1 VRNYHLSLDLC
12 AGLLR
17 RHLPARLCLD
27 IRRVRQILPSRGHL
41 HEALICAR
49 HELARQSS
57 SYGELLPVPKAARV
71 AELKP
76 VRLAVFIGV
85 FIAELLGPPELV
97 APPLRAEMIQVSLAS
112 RLRQQTRI
120 ACLRCRPRG
129 LRSNAIYPCVSKAS
143 SARVAKAFNIQQ
155 LHHQP
160 VNPLRSVRREEE
172 VAVRQ
177 PIWKAGRPSR
187 RRRQEC
193 EADRQ

>member
-1 VRNYHLSLDLC
+1 MQGTNWHVSHPHTESFSLFQ
-12 AGLLR
+12 
-17 RHLPARLCLD
+17 
-27 IRRVRQILPSRGHL
+27 RQQGSP
-41 HEALICAR
+41 
-49 HELARQSS
+49 SS
-57 SYGELLPVPKAARV
+57 SPFVWPSSSVSVQPWSQYKRQ
-71 AELKP
+71 KSK
-76 VRLAVFIGV
+76 FTT

-172 VAVRQ
+172 VA
-177 PIWKAGRPSR
+177 
-187 RRRQEC
+187 
-193 EADRQ
+193 